1 MSFLDSVLSS
11 LQTGKPS
18 PLPPSQAAA
27 VPAPPAVPKRDERK
41 PSAVRPPAPPSG
53 NVGGG
58 LKRKAEDQLAR
69 PVKPET
75 KVTSRPASTKPA
87 ATATKSPILSAQP
100 RAISKPASTLTSRP
114 APAKPVSKIGTSMA
128 TKPAPAPAPKAPTK
142 PTAATTPSKP
152 PPKGSFA
159 EIMAKAQALQ
169 DKAPTNAGTF
179 RHQAVP
185 KERLSKIERKRR
197 AMEAQ
202 AKDKEPRSTKKPVPG
217 ATGKDKLAATKGSSE
232 GPNYKGTAK
241 PAKPSKQTPE
251 PPSYRGTAGL
261 PSSRGGGDRRHQSRS
276 RSRGN
281 EYLGT
286 DEEDEGDYGGYAG
299 YDDYYSDESSDMEA
313 GLDDVDRE
321 EAAALKF
328 ARREDEEELR
338 RETAAKNEKLARQQ
352 KLAALAS
359 RKR

>member
-18 PLPPSQAAA
+18 PLPPSQVPAAPAPSA
-27 VPAPPAVPKRDERK
+27 VPRRDERK
-41 PSAVRPPAPPSG
+41 PSAVRQPALPSS

-75 KVTSRPASTKPA
+75 KVASKPAITKPTA
-87 ATATKSPILSAQP
+87 IATRPPISSAP
-100 RAISKPASTLTSRP
+100 AKAMSKPASTLTSRP
-114 APAKPVSKIGTSMA
+114 APAKPH
-128 TKPAPAPAPKAPTK
+128 
-142 PTAATTPSKP
+142 PSKP

-169 DKAPTNAGTF
+169 DKAPAHAGTF

-185 KERLSKIERKRR
+185 KERLSKLERKKR
-197 AMEAQ
+197 AMEEQ
-202 AKDKEPRSTKKPVPG
+202 AKEKEARSGKKPLPG
-217 ATGKDKLAATKGSSE
+217 GTGKDKLAATKRSSD
-232 GPNYKGTAK
+232 GPSYKGTAK
-241 PAKPSKQTPE
+241 PAKKAPE
-251 PPSYRGTAGL
+251 PPTYRGTAGL
-261 PSSRGGGDRRHQSRS
+261 PSSRGGGDRRHQSRG
-276 RSRGN
+276 RSRAN

-286 DEEDEGDYGGYAG
+286 DEEDEGDFGGYGG

-328 ARREDEEELR
+328 AKREDEEELR
-338 RETAAKNEKLARQQ
+338 QETEARNEKLARQR

>member
-18 PLPPSQAAA
+18 PLPPSQVPAAPAPSA
-27 VPAPPAVPKRDERK
+27 VPRRDERK
-41 PSAVRPPAPPSG
+41 PSAVRQPALPSS

-75 KVTSRPASTKPA
+75 KVASKPAITKPTA
-87 ATATKSPILSAQP
+87 IATRPPISSAP
-100 RAISKPASTLTSRP
+100 AKAMSKPASTLTSRP
-114 APAKPVSKIGTSMA
+114 APAKPVSKIGTSTA
-128 TKPAPAPAPKAPTK
+128 TKAAPAPKAPTK
-142 PTAATTPSKP
+142 PAAASTPSKP

-169 DKAPTNAGTF
+169 DKAPAHAGTF

-185 KERLSKIERKRR
+185 KERLSKLERKKR
-197 AMEAQ
+197 AMEEQ
-202 AKDKEPRSTKKPVPG
+202 AKEKEARSGKKPLPG
-217 ATGKDKLAATKGSSE
+217 GTGKDKLAATKRSSD
-232 GPNYKGTAK
+232 GPSYKGTAK
-241 PAKPSKQTPE
+241 PAKKAPE
-251 PPSYRGTAGL
+251 PPTYRGTAGL
-261 PSSRGGGDRRHQSRS
+261 PSSRGGGDRRHQSRG
-276 RSRGN
+276 RSRAN

-286 DEEDEGDYGGYAG
+286 DEEDEGDFGGYGG

-328 ARREDEEELR
+328 AKREDEEELR
-338 RETAAKNEKLARQQ
+338 QETEARNEKLARQR

>member
-18 PLPPSQAAA
+18 PLPPSQAPAA
-27 VPAPPAVPKRDERK
+27 PASSATPRKDERK
-41 PSAVRPPAPPSG
+41 PTAVRQPPPPSG
-53 NVGGG
+53 NVSGG

-69 PVKPET
+69 PVKPESN
-75 KVTSRPASTKPA
+75 VTSKPAITKPA
-87 ATATKSPILSAQP
+87 ATKQPISSAAP
-100 RAISKPASTLTSRP
+100 KALSKPASTITSRA
-114 APAKPVSKIGTSMA
+114 APAKPVSKIGTSTA
-128 TKPAPAPAPKAPTK
+128 IKAAPA
-142 PTAATTPSKP
+142 
-152 PPKGSFA
+152 PKGSFA

-169 DKAPTNAGTF
+169 DKAPTNAGTL

-185 KERLSKIERKRR
+185 KERLSKVERKRR

-202 AKDKEPRSTKKPVPG
+202 AKEKEARLGKKSAPG
-217 ATGKDKLAATKGSSE
+217 ATGKDRIALTKRSSD
-232 GPNYKGTAK
+232 GPSYKGTAK
-241 PAKPSKQTPE
+241 PAKHTQTPE
-251 PPSYRGTAGL
+251 QPAYRGTAGL
-261 PSSRGGGDRRHQSRS
+261 PSSRGVGDRRHQSRNG
-276 RSRGN
+276 RSRRD

-286 DEEDEGDYGGYAG
+286 DEEDEGDYGGYGG

-328 ARREDEEELR
+328 AKREDEEELR
-338 RETAAKNEKLARQQ
+338 QEMAAKKEKLARQR

>member
-18 PLPPSQAAA
+18 PLPPSQAPAA
-27 VPAPPAVPKRDERK
+27 PASSATPRKDERK
-41 PSAVRPPAPPSG
+41 PTAVRQPPPPSG
-53 NVGGG
+53 NVSGG

-69 PVKPET
+69 PVKPESN
-75 KVTSRPASTKPA
+75 VTSKPAITKPA
-87 ATATKSPILSAQP
+87 ATKQPISSAAP
-100 RAISKPASTLTSRP
+100 KALSKPASTITSRA
-114 APAKPVSKIGTSMA
+114 APAKPVSKIGTSTA
-128 TKPAPAPAPKAPTK
+128 IKAAPAPKVPTK
-142 PTAATTPSKP
+142 PAAAVTPSKP

-169 DKAPTNAGTF
+169 DKAPTNAGTL

-185 KERLSKIERKRR
+185 KERLSKVERKRR

-202 AKDKEPRSTKKPVPG
+202 AKEKEARLGKKSAPG
-217 ATGKDKLAATKGSSE
+217 ATGKDRIALTKRSSD
-232 GPNYKGTAK
+232 GPSYKGTAK
-241 PAKPSKQTPE
+241 PAKHTQTPE
-251 PPSYRGTAGL
+251 QPAYRGTAGL
-261 PSSRGGGDRRHQSRS
+261 PSSRGVGDRRHQSRNG
-276 RSRGN
+276 RSRRD

-286 DEEDEGDYGGYAG
+286 DEEDEGDYGGYGG

-328 ARREDEEELR
+328 AKREDEEELR
-338 RETAAKNEKLARQQ
+338 QEMAAKKEKLARQR